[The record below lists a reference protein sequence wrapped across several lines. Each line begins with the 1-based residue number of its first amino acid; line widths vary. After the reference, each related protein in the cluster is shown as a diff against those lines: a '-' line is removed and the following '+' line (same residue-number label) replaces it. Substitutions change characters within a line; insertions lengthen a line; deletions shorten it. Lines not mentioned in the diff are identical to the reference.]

1 MLDRRVDGEEV
12 GIVMNY
18 ELLLLYAS
26 SIYLS
31 IIYATL
37 VVHSR

>member
-1 MLDRRVDGEEV
+1 
-12 GIVMNY
+12 VMNY

-31 IIYATL
+31 SMQPLWFILDRIYSVFCSVST
-37 VVHSR
+37 